1 MNNYQEI
8 QINVGLN
15 YTSDNGKVGEFDREL
30 GRFLVETKFAHCG
43 IVSEPYKSTWQCS
56 KTGKTYSDNCLG
68 FKISV
73 SVSHAFTIA
82 AIRERVRSLSI
93 LLKQDA
99 VAFTV
104 RSGGVAHSEL
114 YYVDSD
120 TADKDEFDP
129 KYFHYVA

>member
-1 MNNYQEI
+1 MKNFQEI
-8 QINVGLN
+8 QLNIGLN
-15 YTSDNGKVGEFDREL
+15 YTDDNGKVGEFDREL

-43 IVSEPYKSTWQCS
+43 IVSEPYTSTWQCS

-73 SVSHAFTIA
+73 GKTHALTIP
-82 AIRERVRSLSI
+82 AIRGRVRSLAI

-99 VAFTV
+99 AAFTV
-104 RSGGVAHSEL
+104 RNGDITYSEL

-120 TADKDEFDP
+120 AADKDEFDP
-129 KYFHYVA
+129 KYFHYVV

>member
-1 MNNYQEI
+1 MGIYQEI
-8 QINVGLN
+8 QLNVGLN
-15 YTSDNGKVGEFDREL
+15 YTDDNGKVGEFDREL

-43 IVSEPYKSTWQCS
+43 IVSEPYTSTWQCS

-68 FKISV
+68 FKIV
-73 SVSHAFTIA
+73 TKTYPFTRV
-82 AIRERVRSLSI
+82 AIREKVHSLAI

-99 VAFTV
+99 VAFAV
-104 RSGGVAHSEL
+104 RCGDINHSEL

-120 TADKDEFDP
+120 TVDKDEFDP